1 MTTPSN
7 ETEPGMRVPRW
18 GRAVRIAVMCVVVV
32 AILFLA
38 ATSWTH
44 G

>member
-7 ETEPGMRVPRW
+7 ETGPGIRVPR
-18 GRAVRIAVMCVVVV
+18 GHRVVRIAVMCVVVA